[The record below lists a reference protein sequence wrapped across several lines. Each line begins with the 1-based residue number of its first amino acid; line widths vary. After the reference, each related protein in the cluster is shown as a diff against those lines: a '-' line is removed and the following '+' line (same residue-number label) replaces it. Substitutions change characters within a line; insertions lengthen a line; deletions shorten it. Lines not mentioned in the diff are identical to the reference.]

1 MKTAHAAAFQR
12 PNPPAVLPALRAQR
26 FVQRQCSACG
36 GHAAAGEEC
45 ESCAKKKAPAGA
57 DAPAVMASRFGHD
70 FSSVPVRGLGTV
82 KISQTDDPLEREADR
97 VAAQVVAAQPPQAIS
112 GARHGPAMLHREPT
126 GALPAAAA
134 PDVDDDDGDVDEEAD
149 AAVEVEL
156 TGDESGRPKLSAG
169 AESSGA
175 RAPVSIP
182 SGGRPLEAPTRN
194 FMEQRFAHDFSAV
207 RVHTDNAAAASAAQ
221 IQANA
226 YTFGNDVVFAAG
238 RYAPETS
245 DGRRLLAHEL
255 THVVQQQ
262 AGRGTSALHR
272 DAQRDKKRRRR
283 VDGPLKPS
291 GRKRSS
297 SEKKAKPKCG
307 PKTCDGNCT
316 GAVNTFVHH
325 PNCGNE
331 TCPPGPAASS
341 ANFIRHLDVDLTTQM
356 VVADMGDKTK
366 TTSKI
371 GPFLSSPNPSTTPV
385 GMHTIGAKCG
395 PCHTNNDAH
404 GMAWFTG
411 FVGLEFGF
419 HNSQRVAAGTHSLG
433 CVRVPCS
440 RAQWIHDN
448 TASGVTTVCV
458 HKGGHCGRGAKKGAD
473 KGGAKKSDAG
483 KKKANAHGGGSAPP
497 PPAAKAPLPV
507 SVNEPGDEIFAD
519 EFEDMA

>member
-1 MKTAHAAAFQR
+1 MKAAQALAHER
-12 PNPPAVLPALRAQR
+12 VSPVVLPALRAQR
-26 FVQRQCSACG
+26 FVQRQCSGCG

-45 ESCAKKKAPAGA
+45 ESCAKKKAA
-57 DAPAVMASRFGHD
+57 DTQNATVMPSRFGHD
-70 FSSVPVRGLGTV
+70 FSTVPVHGLGTV
-82 KISQTDDPLEREADR
+82 RISQADDPLEREADR
-97 VAAQVVAAQPPQAIS
+97 VAAQVVAARPPQAIS
-112 GARHGPAMLHREPT
+112 GARHGPATLHREPA
-126 GALPAAAA
+126 GMPAAAA
-134 PDVDDDDGDVDEEAD
+134 ATEVDDEAD
-149 AAVEVEL
+149 EDEADDDAVEVEL

-169 AESSGA
+169 AASSGA

-182 SGGRPLEAPTRN
+182 SGGRPLDAPTRN

-207 RVHTDNAAAASAAQ
+207 RVHTDAAAAASAAQ

-226 YTFGNDVVFAAG
+226 YTFGHDVVFGAG

-255 THVVQQQ
+255 THVVQQE
-262 AGRGTSALHR
+262 AGRGSNALHR
-272 DAQRDKKRRRR
+272 DAKRDKKRRRR

-366 TTSKI
+366 TTSKV

-433 CVRVPCS
+433 CVRVPCA

-458 HKGGHCGRGAKKGAD
+458 HKGGHCGRGAKKGAA
-473 KGGAKKSDAG
+473 KGGAKKGDST
-483 KKKANAHGGGSAPP
+483 KKKANSHGGGAAPP
-497 PPAAKAPLPV
+497 PPASKAPLPV

-519 EFEDMA
+519 DFDEMA